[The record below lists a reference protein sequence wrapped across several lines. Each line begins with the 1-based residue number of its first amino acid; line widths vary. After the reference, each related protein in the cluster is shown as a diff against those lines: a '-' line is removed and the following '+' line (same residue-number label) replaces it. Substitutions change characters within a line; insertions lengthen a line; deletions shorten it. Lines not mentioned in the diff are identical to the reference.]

1 MATSLIWQLP
11 LVLLGGTHTHT
22 HYSRTQTL
30 CPVHLHTHILMIIN
44 HCGTRTT
51 NPAAGWQCT
60 FFIESPGGGSKIG
73 QVGGETF
80 LDWTGYN
87 YNWQFMQ
94 ETGHYAAVNLLA
106 GHENGSPGSISWCC
120 VTASGAVTSSS
131 GYPGSVRCSFI
142 EYN

>member
-1 MATSLIWQLP
+1 MSCTS
-11 LVLLGGTHTHT
+11 THSYPDDHQSLW
-22 HYSRTQTL
+22 HANQKPRSRLT
-30 CPVHLHTHILMIIN
+30 VH
-44 HCGTRTT
+44 
-51 NPAAGWQCT
+51 
-60 FFIESPGGGSKIG
+60 FFHRIPRGGSKIG